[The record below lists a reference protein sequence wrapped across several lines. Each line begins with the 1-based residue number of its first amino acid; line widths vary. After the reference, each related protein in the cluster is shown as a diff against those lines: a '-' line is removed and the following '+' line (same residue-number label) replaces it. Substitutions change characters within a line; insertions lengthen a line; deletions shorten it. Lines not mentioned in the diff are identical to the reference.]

1 MSATRPSG
9 PPIRLGT
16 ALVWR
21 GPADG
26 PADDVEVALVA
37 EGSGWTLPTAAAAVG
52 EAGEPGAAI
61 TAAAPLAGP
70 AAVLGPLLGV
80 VRDTAAQDERTRL
93 RLRTVWAVESTGPA
107 EASDARWLPLPEA
120 LAALAGD
127 PLAEA
132 VACLDAGARRVTR
145 LLLLR
150 HADALPAREGPDSE
164 RRLSETG
171 QAQAEALARILGPFG
186 PASIACSPARRC
198 RDTVAPTALALGL
211 PVEVEPFLAEYVAER
226 GAAAAYL
233 QGRAAAAGTG
243 GAAVVCSHSPAVADA
258 LERLTREHPE
268 LLPRPARLDP
278 AGVWSIEFAGE
289 TPRVL
294 HYLPPPPVREHA

>member
-9 PPIRLGT
+9 PPIRIGA

-26 PADDVEVALVA
+26 PAGDVEVALIA
-37 EGSGWTLPTAAAAVG
+37 DGSAWTLPYAVAAP
-52 EAGEPGAAI
+52 GEPEAAI
-61 TAAAPLAGP
+61 TAATPVAGP
-70 AAVLGPLLGV
+70 GAVLGPLLGV
-80 VRDTAAQDERTRL
+80 VRDTVAQDERTRL
-93 RLRTVWAVESTGPA
+93 RLRTVWAVESTGA
-107 EASDARWLPLPEA
+107 AGDNITARWLPLAEA
-120 LAALAGD
+120 TAALAGD

-132 VACLDAGARRVTR
+132 VGRLGAGPRRVTR

-164 RRLSETG
+164 RRLSSAG
-171 QAQAEALARILGPFG
+171 QAQADALPRTLAPFG
-186 PASIACSPARRC
+186 PVSLACSPARRC
-198 RDTVAPTALALGL
+198 RETVAPAAAALGL
-211 PVEVEPFLAEYVAER
+211 PVEVESFLAEHAAER
-226 GAAAAYL
+226 RAAEDYL
-233 QGRAAAAGTG
+233 RGRATAAGTG

-258 LERLTREHPE
+258 LERLTRHHPE

-294 HYLPPPPVREHA
+294 QYLPPPAARETA